1 MELNFLGRGAAFNP
15 KEGNTSAFFI
25 DNNELF
31 LIDCGESI
39 FKEIIENNILNNIE
53 KINIMIT
60 HTHCDHIGSIG
71 SLIMYSYYKLN
82 NKVNIIVPKEKKE
95 YISNLLS
102 IINLFGCSKDMYNTK
117 YDIEYSNKYNVFQH
131 ISFVT
136 TKHVDNLE
144 CFSIV
149 FNTKDGIIFYSGDT
163 KEINLL
169 IKIINSNQKID
180 KIYIDTTTDNYPNN
194 AHLNIEIIHNNIP
207 FELKN
212 KVYCMHINN
221 YECIKLIEK
230 YGFNI
235 VKIYKL

>member
-82 NKVNIIVPKEKKE
+82 NKVNIIVPKEKKRI
-95 YISNLLS
+95 YFKS
-102 IINLFGCSKDMYNTK
+102 F
-117 YDIEYSNKYNVFQH
+117 KYNKF
-131 ISFVT
+131 IWLF
-136 TKHVDNLE
+136 
-144 CFSIV
+144 
-149 FNTKDGIIFYSGDT
+149 
-163 KEINLL
+163 
-169 IKIINSNQKID
+169 
-180 KIYIDTTTDNYPNN
+180 
-194 AHLNIEIIHNNIP
+194 
-207 FELKN
+207 
-212 KVYCMHINN
+212 
-221 YECIKLIEK
+221 
-230 YGFNI
+230 
-235 VKIYKL
+235 